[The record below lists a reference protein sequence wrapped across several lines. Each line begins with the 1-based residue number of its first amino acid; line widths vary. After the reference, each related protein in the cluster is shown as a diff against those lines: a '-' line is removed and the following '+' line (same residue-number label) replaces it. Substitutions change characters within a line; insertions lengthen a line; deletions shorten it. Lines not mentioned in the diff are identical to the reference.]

1 MHFSDN
7 DNQLINKM
15 KTEAPE
21 FYDLFMRTC
30 NIYECQA
37 SSASHDILN
46 HITVLHGTLQVLEHR
61 SNDIKHDPVWM
72 NFSKALHSLI
82 DYINTTSE
90 FRYARHCNKSYF
102 DILDILWNI
111 PLNLDDM
118 FETIGETHSR
128 NYRLDFPE
136 QFPLVYADCDRIN
149 SALLAIARNAVEA
162 TDEGDDIIISAS
174 LDANVLSV
182 VVTDYGCGF
191 SEDALSHVFHA
202 FESEKTGHAGVG
214 LAMARS
220 VASAH
225 GGSVSITPL
234 ATGTSVTFSFR
245 I

>member
-1 MHFSDN
+1 MHFSNN
-7 DNQLINKM
+7 DNQLINRM

-21 FYDLFMRTC
+21 YYDLFRRTC
-30 NIYECQA
+30 GMYESQA

-61 SNDIKHDPVWM
+61 SPDVKADPVWM

-90 FRYARHCNKSYF
+90 LRYARRCNKNYF
-102 DILDILWNI
+102 DVLDILWNI

-128 NYRLDFPE
+128 NYILDFPDE
-136 QFPLVYADCDRIN
+136 LPLVYADCDRIN
-149 SALLAIARNAVEA
+149 SALLAIVRNAVEA
-162 TDEGDDIIISAS
+162 TGEGDDIIINAS
-174 LDANVLSV
+174 LDANILSV
-182 VVTDYGCGF
+182 IVIDHGCGF
-191 SEDALSHVFHA
+191 SEYALSHVFRA

-220 VASAH
+220 VAAAH
-225 GGSVSITPL
+225 GGSVSIMPL
-234 ATGTSVTFSFR
+234 STGTSVTFSFM